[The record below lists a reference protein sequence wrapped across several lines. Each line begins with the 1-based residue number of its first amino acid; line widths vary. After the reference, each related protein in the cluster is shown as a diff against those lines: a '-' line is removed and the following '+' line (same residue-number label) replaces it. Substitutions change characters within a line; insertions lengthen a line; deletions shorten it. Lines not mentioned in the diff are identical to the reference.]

1 MNYFSNRFNSFYTR
15 FYQDL
20 VLKLNDKDGRVLRSG
35 ATITIKN
42 ISHTLELGKAKKIEL
57 TVKARNLPK
66 NDILSKSDP
75 VPASCNK
82 SAPHSA

>member
-1 MNYFSNRFNSFYTR
+1 LNSSNER
-15 FYQDL
+15 FYQDV

-75 VPASCNK
+75 VPTSSTK
-82 SAPHSA
+82 SACAPYSADFTL